1 MCTTETTRAPE
12 ATESAE
18 SAELAAG
25 LRSAARDAGI
35 DLLGFTS
42 AEPFELREEW
52 GVDQP
57 RELLPA
63 GRSVVVAGFAVR
75 YEPRPVPSEPGT
87 PRGRFPAFGSRV
99 FEQMER
105 HCWDVVGGYL
115 RRRGFAAVEAAYIPI
130 KPAVVRAG
138 LGRYGRHAVVITPE
152 LGSMVMFACMVTD
165 APLATPADDAPVYAE
180 TCPEGCRLCV
190 DACPT
195 GALAGD
201 YKLDRARCI
210 TNWLWGADIP
220 AELRPEQQNRLF
232 GCGEC
237 LFACPRNSGVAARAA
252 YPVPTDPFDDGPE
265 LIPLAAGDRAFY
277 DLSVPTFAR
286 RAGFDVMRASAV
298 VALGNVGDPAAMETL
313 GGVLLGADEGAAA
326 DARLRGYAAWS
337 LGRLGI
343 ERARELLAEARE
355 AEGDAGVV
363 AEIEAAQIVR

>member
-1 MCTTETTRAPE
+1 MCTAKTTRTPE

-75 YEPRPVPSEPGT
+75 YEPRPVPSEPGK

-115 RRRGFAAVEAAYIPI
+115 GRRGFAAVEAPCIPI

-138 LGRYGRHAVVITPE
+138 LGRYGRHVVVITPQ

-220 AELRPEQQNRLF
+220 AELRPELQNRLF

-237 LFACPRNSGVAARAA
+237 LFACPFNSGVAAPTA
-252 YPVPTDPFDDGPE
+252 YPVPTDAMNDGPE

-277 DLSVPTFAR
+277 ERSVPTFPR
-286 RAGFDVMRASAV
+286 RAGFDATRAGAV
-298 VALGNVGDPAAMETL
+298 VALGNAADPVAVETL
-313 GGVLLGADEGAAA
+313 GAVLRGADEGAAA

-337 LGRLGI
+337 LGRLGTD
-343 ERARELLAEARE
+343 RARELLAQ
-355 AEGDAGVV
+355 AEGTERDAGVR
-363 AEIEAAQIVR
+363 AEIEAALG